1 MNGEEPD
8 LKLVE
13 QVRRRLAG
21 LARDWTPMDVAHAI
35 LDCGR
40 VASDKTVL
48 AVVEELRRT
57 STGAGRLDP
66 LLVMDGVT
74 DVLVNGPNQ
83 VFIDRGQG
91 LELTDVTFS
100 GPEEVRALAVRLA
113 AAVGRRL
120 DDGNPWVD
128 ARLPDGTRVHAVLDV
143 LARPGTCLSLR
154 VPSRRC
160 LSLDDWVTG
169 GSMAPGC
176 RRMIDTI
183 LSRKL
188 AFLVTGGTGT
198 GKTTLLSAMLTSLP
212 SDQRL
217 VIVEDS
223 REIWIDHPHWVSM
236 EARAANSEG
245 KGSVTLTDLVRQ
257 CLRMRPDRIV
267 LGEVRGAELRDLL
280 MALNTGHEGG
290 CGTVHANGVAEVPA
304 RLEALAALGGLSR
317 EAASAQITA
326 ALHTVIHVERGERGR
341 RCGEV
346 VAVARNGGG
355 AMTVIGASLLM
366 GLAVWIAMPS
376 ATRKQEG
383 RHLPAWSGIPVGFV
397 VAWLLFGASGVVWAV
412 MTVVVGETV
421 LVVVR
426 RQRRRAQI
434 LKGGRDVARAT
445 RALAGRVSVGEI
457 PSVALEHVADDVEVL
472 AQARRA
478 HAVGGSV
485 SDALIATSRQPGMAG
500 LVPLAHAWH
509 LAATTGAP
517 LAPAAKSV
525 AEGTARRARLE
536 ATLDSELA
544 AARASGRI
552 MGLLPLVGL
561 LMGHVVGA
569 HPTVFLT
576 TTWLGRACLL
586 GSTLLACVG
595 VLWSESL
602 ADRVAKEA
610 LP

>member
-1 MNGEEPD
+1 
-8 LKLVE
+8 
-13 QVRRRLAG
+13 
-21 LARDWTPMDVAHAI
+21 
-35 LDCGR
+35 
-40 VASDKTVL
+40 
-48 AVVEELRRT
+48 
-57 STGAGRLDP
+57 
-66 LLVMDGVT
+66 
-74 DVLVNGPNQ
+74 
-83 VFIDRGQG
+83 
-91 LELTDVTFS
+91 
-100 GPEEVRALAVRLA
+100 
-113 AAVGRRL
+113 
-120 DDGNPWVD
+120 
-128 ARLPDGTRVHAVLDV
+128 
-143 LARPGTCLSLR
+143 
-154 VPSRRC
+154 
-160 LSLDDWVTG
+160 
-169 GSMAPGC
+169 
-176 RRMIDTI
+176 
-183 LSRKL
+183 
-188 AFLVTGGTGT
+188 
-198 GKTTLLSAMLTSLP
+198 
-212 SDQRL
+212 
-217 VIVEDS
+217 
-223 REIWIDHPHWVSM
+223 
-236 EARAANSEG
+236 
-245 KGSVTLTDLVRQ
+245 
-257 CLRMRPDRIV
+257 
-267 LGEVRGAELRDLL
+267 
-280 MALNTGHEGG
+280 
-290 CGTVHANGVAEVPA
+290 
-304 RLEALAALGGLSR
+304 
-317 EAASAQITA
+317 
-326 ALHTVIHVERGERGR
+326 
-341 RCGEV
+341 
-346 VAVARNGGG
+346 
-355 AMTVIGASLLM
+355 MTVIGASLLM

-397 VAWLLFGASGVVWAV
+397 VAWLLFGASGVVWAVMTVVV

-586 GSTLLACVG
+586 GSTLLA
-595 VLWSESL
+595 
-602 ADRVAKEA
+602 
-610 LP
+610 

>member
-1 MNGEEPD
+1 
-8 LKLVE
+8 
-13 QVRRRLAG
+13 
-21 LARDWTPMDVAHAI
+21 
-35 LDCGR
+35 
-40 VASDKTVL
+40 
-48 AVVEELRRT
+48 
-57 STGAGRLDP
+57 
-66 LLVMDGVT
+66 
-74 DVLVNGPNQ
+74 
-83 VFIDRGQG
+83 
-91 LELTDVTFS
+91 
-100 GPEEVRALAVRLA
+100 
-113 AAVGRRL
+113 
-120 DDGNPWVD
+120 
-128 ARLPDGTRVHAVLDV
+128 
-143 LARPGTCLSLR
+143 
-154 VPSRRC
+154 
-160 LSLDDWVTG
+160 
-169 GSMAPGC
+169 
-176 RRMIDTI
+176 
-183 LSRKL
+183 
-188 AFLVTGGTGT
+188 
-198 GKTTLLSAMLTSLP
+198 
-212 SDQRL
+212 
-217 VIVEDS
+217 
-223 REIWIDHPHWVSM
+223 
-236 EARAANSEG
+236 
-245 KGSVTLTDLVRQ
+245 
-257 CLRMRPDRIV
+257 
-267 LGEVRGAELRDLL
+267 
-280 MALNTGHEGG
+280 
-290 CGTVHANGVAEVPA
+290 
-304 RLEALAALGGLSR
+304 
-317 EAASAQITA
+317 
-326 ALHTVIHVERGERGR
+326 
-341 RCGEV
+341 
-346 VAVARNGGG
+346 
-355 AMTVIGASLLM
+355 MTVIGASLLM

-434 LKGGRDVARAT
+434 LKGGREVARAT
-445 RALAGRVSVGEI
+445 RALAGRVSVGES
-457 PSVALEHVADDVEVL
+457 PSVALEHVAD
-472 AQARRA
+472 
-478 HAVGGSV
+478 
-485 SDALIATSRQPGMAG
+485 ATSRQPGMAG

>member
-1 MNGEEPD
+1 
-8 LKLVE
+8 
-13 QVRRRLAG
+13 
-21 LARDWTPMDVAHAI
+21 
-35 LDCGR
+35 
-40 VASDKTVL
+40 
-48 AVVEELRRT
+48 
-57 STGAGRLDP
+57 
-66 LLVMDGVT
+66 
-74 DVLVNGPNQ
+74 
-83 VFIDRGQG
+83 
-91 LELTDVTFS
+91 
-100 GPEEVRALAVRLA
+100 
-113 AAVGRRL
+113 
-120 DDGNPWVD
+120 
-128 ARLPDGTRVHAVLDV
+128 
-143 LARPGTCLSLR
+143 
-154 VPSRRC
+154 
-160 LSLDDWVTG
+160 
-169 GSMAPGC
+169 
-176 RRMIDTI
+176 
-183 LSRKL
+183 
-188 AFLVTGGTGT
+188 
-198 GKTTLLSAMLTSLP
+198 
-212 SDQRL
+212 
-217 VIVEDS
+217 
-223 REIWIDHPHWVSM
+223 
-236 EARAANSEG
+236 
-245 KGSVTLTDLVRQ
+245 
-257 CLRMRPDRIV
+257 
-267 LGEVRGAELRDLL
+267 
-280 MALNTGHEGG
+280 
-290 CGTVHANGVAEVPA
+290 
-304 RLEALAALGGLSR
+304 
-317 EAASAQITA
+317 
-326 ALHTVIHVERGERGR
+326 
-341 RCGEV
+341 
-346 VAVARNGGG
+346 
-355 AMTVIGASLLM
+355 MTVVGASLLM

-434 LKGGRDVARAT
+434 LKGGREVARAT

-478 HAVGGSV
+478 QAVGGSV

-569 HPTVFLT
+569 HPMVFLT